1 MTQSY
6 KIFLK
11 RESRYFLNR
20 PAIKKMVEDFL
31 KKQKVT
37 GRVEVSLA
45 VVGDRKMR
53 ELNLKYRQIDEVTSV
68 LAFPQELCGRRNEFV
83 NPPDKVLRLGDIVIS
98 YPQAVML
105 AAQENKLVGQKIEDL
120 VEHGLRNLLG
130 LNEI

>member
-1 MTQSY
+1 MY

-11 RESRYFLNR
+11 RESRYPLNR
-20 PAIKKMVEDFL
+20 LAIKKMVEDFL
-31 KKQKVT
+31 KKQKIK

-53 ELNLKYRQIDEVTSV
+53 ELNLKYRQINEVTSV
-68 LAFPQELCGRRNEFV
+68 LAFPQEVCGRQNEFI
-83 NPPDKVLRLGDIVIS
+83 NPPDKVLRLGDIVVS

-105 AAQENKLVGQKIEDL
+105 AVQENKLVGQKIEDL